1 MKLIRK
7 FQLGG
12 QPYVHRSQMPF
23 GGTQNG
29 KSSLPLLDTHNGWNA
44 KPTTNNRKVDIFNVG
59 SMPEEKPYVAA
70 SDNTRVAM
78 PPSEHRVRKGIAEAK
93 AKTEEFQ
100 RKVKSLAP
108 RRGRY
113 TLRKSKSAMDT
124 LAKSHVGE
132 EEYKAVDSFDRGIN
146 AAADKIKAYP
156 GFEGLTQDEI
166 DQIATIS
173 LRNGWRESK
182 NGIDQKWYAPAV
194 NFLNKHIPVTINSL
208 AALAHKNNPFGDSND
223 DGTLSDVFNNS
234 RSTYLNRETL
244 DEHRAR
250 GSRQGFSMGAGQIKG
265 VDKKVPGHFT
275 NGVEDETE
283 RDAMNTFYVTAKY
296 WNALKNRPMYMTTGD
311 QKIYDDFGVDPDK
324 YKGKI
329 QRGPEMTMG
338 EKIRLFYNQGG
349 VPITSDG
356 QTLLQ
361 RWDGKGDRP
370 DGNLKT
376 LNGMQQTD
384 LWKTNPD
391 LPFLD
396 Y

>member
-1 MKLIRK
+1 
-7 FQLGG
+7 
-12 QPYVHRSQMPF
+12 
-23 GGTQNG
+23 
-29 KSSLPLLDTHNGWNA
+29 
-44 KPTTNNRKVDIFNVG
+44 
-59 SMPEEKPYVAA
+59 MPEEKPYVAA
-70 SDNTRVAM
+70 SDNTRVAT
-78 PPSEHRVRKGIAEAK
+78 PPSESRVKKGIAEAK

-113 TLRKSKSAMDT
+113 TLQKSKSAMDT

-132 EEYKAVDSFDRGIN
+132 EGYKAVDSFDRGIN

-223 DGTLSDVFNNS
+223 DGTLSDVFSNS
-234 RSTYLNRETL
+234 RSTYLNREIL

-265 VDKKVPGHFT
+265 VDKKVPTYFT
-275 NGVEDETE
+275 NGVDDETE

-361 RWDGKGDRP
+361 RWDGNEERP
-370 DGNLKT
+370 EGNIRT

-384 LWKTNPD
+384 IWKTNPY